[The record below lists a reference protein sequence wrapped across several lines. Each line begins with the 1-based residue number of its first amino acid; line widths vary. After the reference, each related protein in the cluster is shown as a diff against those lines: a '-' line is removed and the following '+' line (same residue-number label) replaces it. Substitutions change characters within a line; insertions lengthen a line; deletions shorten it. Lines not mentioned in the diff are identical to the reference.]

1 MVNDNLLFINFTN
14 KNIAMEKHVNVV
26 AALHI
31 GLSIFGISIA
41 LIVAIILNFAGS
53 FITDPTAV
61 KIVPIITGIVVWVVI
76 FFSIPGIIAGIGLF
90 RRKEWA
96 RILTL
101 ILSVIKL
108 MNIPIGTAVGVYS
121 IWVLVQY
128 ETTALFK
135 KLPPQEHARF

>member
-121 IWVLVQY
+121 IWVLVQD

>member
-121 IWVLVQY
+121 IWVLVQD

-135 KLPPQEHARF
+135 KLPPQEHARL